1 MALTKR
7 NILNQAPSLSERM
20 AMVEKEEAIAR
31 MRIQNG
37 YEKSRVGAEHEETKT
52 GTEQIKPTPT
62 QKDMAEQ
69 NINHTL
75 HSAPEEP
82 ERKSKAK
89 ADSIARIRPM
99 QVSLHFTKGEKRLL
113 NSIKEYLE
121 DNGIIKPTVEDIVHN
136 AVYEWI
142 SHYRDA
148 WPTEQFDNTRE
159 KDFSKIDR

>member
-7 NILNQAPSLSERM
+7 NMLNQAPSLSERM

-31 MRIQNG
+31 MKIQND
-37 YEKSRVGAEHEETKT
+37 YEKRRVEAE
-52 GTEQIKPTPT
+52 
-62 QKDMAEQ
+62 
-69 NINHTL
+69 L

-99 QVSLHFTKGEKRLL
+99 QVSIHFTKGEKRLL

-142 SHYRDA
+142 SHYRNA

-159 KDFSKIDR
+159 KDFSKVDK